1 MKQDKKDEKQ
11 WFLDGKQN
19 IPSWFNKKW
28 QFDPYTYDPAI
39 PYHIK
44 GRTFRLKS
52 NPNTLLE
59 DPFDLDNMRFINQK
73 YVRKALE
80 HIEALADINGK
91 ELVCM
96 IGTGGTISM
105 TESTDGKLRPGL
117 SPDDLLKFAGWGL
130 AERFGIT
137 SFEFSTQI
145 DSSQMEIDYI
155 ADIVIAMSWFY
166 ENLSNK
172 ARNKFCGFFVT
183 HGTDTLGQSSTFAN
197 VMLGSNY
204 PFSAWF
210 VAAQKTVQDKFS
222 DVGINFTFWLN
233 MLSELRRSRRSAIFA
248 SLGWSSWGAY
258 MPASSIKV
266 SDSDV
271 NAFDSPWKD
280 KLMDTSNFVSQ
291 GIDGRFIDENENQK
305 TVDDIFQPIILRKH
319 IPVSTI
325 FAKIGINP
333 DILYEHVK
341 SIQDLAIIMVTYGA
355 FTFSRKQVDSIVKAA
370 KENKA
375 ALFAANPFPTGSTE
389 HLYAEALYLKEQWIT
404 PIHCLEHAAYA
415 KIKWAQAVWWND
427 IHKIKMF
434 LIGNNF
440 MGEQPYIWEPPLE
453 VVEEHAKQDGF
464 NMRRIWQPIDSLI
477 KM

>member
-1 MKQDKKDEKQ
+1 
-11 WFLDGKQN
+11 
-19 IPSWFNKKW
+19 
-28 QFDPYTYDPAI
+28 
-39 PYHIK
+39 
-44 GRTFRLKS
+44 
-52 NPNTLLE
+52 
-59 DPFDLDNMRFINQK
+59 
-73 YVRKALE
+73 
-80 HIEALADINGK
+80 
-91 ELVCM
+91 
-96 IGTGGTISM
+96 M
-105 TESTDGKLRPGL
+105 TESKDGKLRPGL
-117 SPDDLLKFAGWGL
+117 SPDDLLKFAWGGL
-130 AERFGIT
+130 SERFGIT
-137 SFEFSTQI
+137 SFEFATQI
-145 DSSQMEIDYI
+145 DSSQMEIDYV

-172 ARNKFCGFFVT
+172 ARNKFCWFFVT

-204 PFSAWF
+204 PFSAGF

-222 DVGINFTFWLN
+222 DVWVNFTFWLN
-233 MLSELRRSRRSAIFA
+233 MLSELRRSRRKAIFA
-248 SLGWSSWGAY
+248 SLWGTSGGAY

-271 NAFDSPWKD
+271 NAFDSPGKN

-291 GIDGRFIDENENQK
+291 GIDGHFIDENEKYK
-305 TVDDIFQPIILRKH
+305 TVDDVFQPIVLRKH

-355 FTFSRKQVDSIVKAA
+355 FTFSRKQVDAIVKAA

-375 ALFAANPFPTGSTE
+375 ALFAANPFPTWSTE
-389 HLYAEALYLKEQWIT
+389 HLYAEALYLTEQGIT

-415 KIKWAQAVWWND
+415 KIKWAQAVWGSD

-434 LIGNNF
+434 LIWNNF

-453 VVEEHAKQDGF
+453 VVEELAKPHGF
-464 NMRRIWQPIDSLI
+464 KMRRVGQPVDSLL